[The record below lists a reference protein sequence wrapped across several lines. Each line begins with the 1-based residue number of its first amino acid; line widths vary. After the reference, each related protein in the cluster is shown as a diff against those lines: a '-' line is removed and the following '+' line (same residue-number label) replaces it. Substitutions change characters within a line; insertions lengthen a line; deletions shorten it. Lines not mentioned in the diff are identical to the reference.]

1 MTRPYGQMTAD
12 ETNKFQLV
20 LARWRE
26 VRSAIW
32 TAVEAMRLFTSD
44 FHAIVPLASE
54 LEAPS
59 DVIPYDSRQGSKS
72 PFASDISYNGL
83 LNEHAIF
90 DALLT
95 QEATESELAAA
106 KVAIGADVAY

>member
-1 MTRPYGQMTAD
+1 MTAD

-20 LARWRE
+20 LKRWRE
-26 VRSAIW
+26 TRLALW
-32 TAVEAMRLFTSD
+32 EAVEAMRVFTSE
-44 FHAIVPLASE
+44 FHDIVALGGE
-54 LEAPS
+54 LEAPD
-59 DVIPYDSRQGSKS
+59 DVIPYDARQGTKS

-90 DALLT
+90 DAILASEGAGTELT
-95 QEATESELAAA
+95 AA

>member
-1 MTRPYGQMTAD
+1 MTRPYIQMTAD

-26 VRSAIW
+26 ARAALW
-32 TAVEAMRLFTSD
+32 GAVETMRLFTSEL
-44 FHAIVPLASE
+44 HATETLGSE
-54 LEAPS
+54 LEAPGE
-59 DVIPYDSRQGSKS
+59 VLPYDARQGAKS

-90 DALLT
+90 DALLAS
-95 QEATESELAAA
+95 EAAGSELQAFKA
-106 KVAIGADVAY
+106 AIGADVAY